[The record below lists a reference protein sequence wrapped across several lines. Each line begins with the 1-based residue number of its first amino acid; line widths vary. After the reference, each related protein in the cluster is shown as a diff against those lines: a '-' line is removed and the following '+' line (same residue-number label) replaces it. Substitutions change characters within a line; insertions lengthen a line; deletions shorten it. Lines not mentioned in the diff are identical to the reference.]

1 MSAMQRN
8 KGAQGERE
16 LAALIADA
24 TGWTVKRRIRQHQG
38 DSDLEGVPGWSIECK
53 RHARATR
60 SDIAVWWRQAVA
72 QAARSDDKPV
82 LFFRLD
88 RDTWRAVW
96 PLGVHLG
103 GGWAGYDL
111 TVEGSVLAWAAAARD
126 LHEGGGQ
133 KCAGHAV
140 QDHLV
145 SHRQNF
151 FLPPEG
157 QSPNGRRQG

>member
-8 KGAQGERE
+8 KGARGERE

-60 SDIAVWWRQAVA
+60 SDIAAWCRQAVA
-72 QAARSDDKPV
+72 QATRGDDKPV
-82 LFFRLD
+82 LFYRLD
-88 RDTWRAVW
+88 RDAWRAVW

-103 GGWAGYDL
+103 GDWAGYDL
-111 TVEGSVLAWAAAARD
+111 TVEGSVEAWATAARD
-126 LHEGGGQ
+126 LYAGGEQ
-133 KCAGHAV
+133 KSLVPGA
-140 QDHLV
+140 QDRVPSHSEKKSPQEQFKWLV
-145 SHRQNF
+145 
-151 FLPPEG
+151 
-157 QSPNGRRQG
+157 